1 MEQLC
6 CSIPEAGQML
16 GIGKATAY
24 EWARLEDFPVVQIG
38 NRKIVSISGLRAWVQ
53 KHSGEKEIF
62 NYEYRNNT

>member
-1 MEQLC
+1 
-6 CSIPEAGQML
+6 ML